1 VRKSPRIASKDC
13 NCFFPGA
20 LETEIFSVSNQ
31 FMKRSLFLFAVLSLF
46 APGALPTARCAS
58 SRHSLVVNQK
68 DISLL
73 QDPVREKRERTAAQ
87 QKIDTQ
93 LLYALYRERGEA
105 EAKGVPQG
113 ELSVKFDEKG
123 RALVSIRA
131 QVTKALLD
139 KIKKLGGKIVSSSV
153 RYNDIRAYTPLT
165 KLEELAA
172 MKEISAIMPA
182 EEAMTNRAK

>member
-1 VRKSPRIASKDC
+1 
-13 NCFFPGA
+13 
-20 LETEIFSVSNQ
+20 
-31 FMKRSLFLFAVLSLF
+31 MKRSFFSFIVLSLF

-58 SRHSLVVNQK
+58 SRRSPLVSRSV
-68 DISLL
+68 IVSS

-105 EAKGVPQG
+105 EAKGVPRG

-139 KIKKLGGKIVSSSV
+139 KIKKLGGKIVSSSA

-172 MKEISAIMPA
+172 MKEISAIMP
-182 EEAMTNRAK
+182 